1 MPFEK
6 VFDKYSEFEELIRC
20 VETGITPVNVITGVG
35 AQRAHLISAVQ
46 KKTAKPV
53 FVLTATDAE
62 AQTLAQDLRFFAPDR
77 VLLFPSKE
85 YVYYDIDSVSREMS
99 LRRLEVLAQLS
110 DGTGDKIIVASVDA
124 ALGYTA
130 DKKIFTENILR
141 FSVEETAD
149 LDKLSQKLVVMGYVR
164 EDMVEGCGQFSVR
177 GGIVDI
183 FGVGCKN
190 PIRIEFFD
198 DEIDS
203 VRTFDVMQQ
212 RSIDKLD
219 KAAVYPCR
227 EAVFDTEGKNKL
239 KSYMTKA
246 LEKLDRKKESAE
258 AAAQQLEADIERLDE
273 KYYFAS
279 LDKYIYNLYGRI
291 PTIFDWLDEGTI
303 YFADE
308 PRKVSERAKNF
319 EWDMG
324 ETVSALMEKGVILPE
339 KKPYAAEYK
348 TVIRELSKKSLIGL
362 GGVSFSVTDYRA
374 KQHLDFGIKSLHS
387 FHGKMDFLYDDLRV
401 WHSKK
406 STVVILAGGSSRA
419 QHLCTELNNQ
429 NIECVYTE
437 KIENL
442 AEGRTI
448 VTTGSLSGGFEYPLV
463 NFVLISDREIFLE
476 RNHKRRKTQ
485 QDKSAAKIRSF
496 TDISPGDYVVHQTH
510 GIGRYE
516 GIQKLSIDKV
526 TKDYLKISYQGTDC
540 LYVPVDQ
547 LDLLYKYIGTA
558 GRAVHVNKLGGAD
571 WNKTKERVKQS
582 TADLAEH
589 LLKLYAEREQT
600 KGYAFRA
607 DTPWQRE
614 FEDSFVYVETPD
626 QMRSIEEVKR
636 DMEAP
641 RPMDRLLCGD
651 VGYGKTEVAMRAA
664 FKAVMDSKQVAYL
677 VPTTILAMQHYN
689 NFAQRMRDFPI
700 RVEMMS
706 RFRTALQQKQTLAR
720 LKTGETDIVIGTHRL
735 LSKDIEFK
743 DLGLLIID
751 EEQRFGV
758 AHKEA
763 LKEIRKN
770 VDVLTL
776 TATPIPRTLHMAM
789 VNIRDMSVISQPPE
803 DRYPVQTYVMEQ
815 NEAVLADAIKKEI
828 GRGGQVYYLY
838 NRVSG
843 IQGVARRISA
853 LVPEARV
860 GMGHGKMKEEELENV
875 MMDLLDGE
883 INVLVCTT
891 IIETGLD
898 VPNVNTIIVE
908 NADKMGLAQLY
919 QLRGRVGRSN
929 RLAYAYLTYRRD
941 KMITDVA
948 QKRLS
953 AIREFTEFGSGFK
966 IALRDLEIRGA
977 GNLLGAQQHGHM
989 DAVGYDTYCKLLK
1002 ESVDELRGESVEQ
1015 KSDTTVDIRVDA
1027 HIPES
1032 FIRNQNQRIDIY
1044 KKIAS
1049 ISSLQDSYDV
1059 EEEIEDRFGTPPKPV
1074 RNIIDIAV
1082 IKADAHMLGITEVTQ
1097 NDNGI
1102 MMVFDAESVDMR
1114 SVSGVIAQYKGK
1126 VLFSAGERPYLMYR
1140 EKHITQESV
1149 LPNIKFLLQCM
1160 KELQSE

>member
-1 MPFEK
+1 MPFET
-6 VFDKYSEFEELIRC
+6 VFDNYSEFEELIRC
-20 VETGITPVNVITGVG
+20 IQNNITPVNVITGVG
-35 AQRAHLISAVQ
+35 AQRAHLLFGVQ
-46 KKTAKPV
+46 KKLNRPI
-53 FVLTATDAE
+53 FVLTATDVE
-62 AQTLAQDLRFFAPDR
+62 AQTLVEDLRFFFAPEQ

-99 LRRLEVLAQLS
+99 LQRLAVLAQLA
-110 DGTGDKIIVASVDA
+110 DGTQGKIVVAGIDA
-124 ALGYTA
+124 ALQYSA
-130 DKKIFTENILR
+130 DKKAFTENILH
-141 FSVEETAD
+141 FTVGGTAD
-149 LDKLSQKLVVMGYVR
+149 IDTLSEKLVTMGYVR

-183 FGVGCKN
+183 FGAGSEN
-190 PIRIEFFD
+190 PVRIEFFD
-198 DEIDS
+198 DEVDS
-203 VRTFDVMQQ
+203 IRTFDVGEQ
-212 RSIDKLD
+212 RSIDKLERVT
-219 KAAVYPCR
+219 AYPCR
-227 EAVFDTEGKNKL
+227 EILFDTAGK
-239 KSYMTKA
+239 
-246 LEKLDRKKESAE
+246 EKLSAYMEKTLAKLRRSKEDVSDAVE
-258 AAAQQLEADIERLDE
+258 HLAADIERLAE

-279 LDKYIYNLYGRI
+279 LDKYVYNIYDRI
-291 PTIFDWLDEGTI
+291 PTILDWLSDDTL
-303 YFADE
+303 YFIDE
-308 PRKVSERAKNF
+308 PRKVGERAKSF

-324 ETVSALMEKGVILPE
+324 ETVSALMEKGVVLPE
-339 KKPYAAEYK
+339 KKPFAAEYK
-348 TVIRELSKKSLIGL
+348 TVMHELGKKSLIGL
-362 GGVSFSVTDYRA
+362 GGVSFASPDYRA

-387 FHGKMDFLYDDLRV
+387 FHGKMEFLYDDLRA
-401 WHSKK
+401 WHQKK
-406 STVVILAGGSSRA
+406 STVIILAGGHSRA

-437 KIENL
+437 KLEHITR
-442 AEGRTI
+442 GKTV
-448 VTTGSLSGGFEYPLV
+448 VTTGSLAGGFEYPLV
-463 NFVLISDREIFLE
+463 GFVLISDREIYLE
-476 RNHKRRKTQ
+476 RRKSRKTQ

-516 GIQKLSIDKV
+516 GIQKLSVDKV

-547 LDLLYKYIGTA
+547 LDLLYKYIGGTDK
-558 GRAVHVNKLGGAD
+558 AVHVNKLGGAD
-571 WNKTKERVKQS
+571 WNKTKERVKKS

-589 LLKLYAEREQT
+589 LIKLYAEREQT
-600 KGYAFRA
+600 KGYAFSA

-614 FEDSFVYVETPD
+614 FEDSFGYIETPD

-636 DMEAP
+636 DMESQ

-689 NFAQRMRDFPI
+689 NFAQRMHDFPI
-700 RVEMMS
+700 RVEMLS
-706 RFRTALQQKQTLAR
+706 RFRTAAQQKETIAR
-720 LKTGETDIVIGTHRL
+720 LKTGETDIIIGTHRL
-735 LSKDIEFK
+735 LSKDLEFK

-789 VNIRDMSVISQPPE
+789 VNIRDMSVITQPPE
-803 DRYPVQTYVMEQ
+803 NRYPVQTYVMEQ
-815 NEAVLADAIKKEI
+815 NDDILADAIKKEI

-843 IQGVARRISA
+843 IQGVARRIKA

-860 GMGHGKMKEEELENV
+860 GVGHGKMKEEELENV
-875 MMDLLDGE
+875 MMDLMDGE

-898 VPNVNTIIVE
+898 VPNANTIIIE
-908 NADKMGLAQLY
+908 NADRMGLAQLY

-948 QKRLS
+948 QKRLG

-989 DAVGYDTYCKLLK
+989 DAVGYDMYCKLLK
-1002 ESVDELRGESVEQ
+1002 ESVDELRGEHTEEEAA
-1015 KSDTTVDIRVDA
+1015 TTVDLRVDA

-1049 ISSLQDSYDV
+1049 IASLQDSYDV
-1059 EEEIEDRFGTPPKPV
+1059 EEEIEDRFGTIPQPV
-1074 RNIIDIAV
+1074 RNVIDIAL
-1082 IKADAHMLGITEVTQ
+1082 IKADAHALGIIEVTQ
-1097 NDNGI
+1097 SDKGV
-1102 MMVFDAESVDMR
+1102 MFVFDLKRVDMKA
-1114 SVSGVIAQYKGK
+1114 VSGIISQSKGK
-1126 VLFSAGERPYLMYR
+1126 ALFSAGERPYLIVR
-1140 EKHITQESV
+1140 EQPDSPEKLLS
-1149 LPNIKFLLQCM
+1149 NIKFLLQCM
-1160 KELQSE
+1160 KELQMA